1 MKTIAT
7 WNVNSIRVRLPQVLE
22 WLEKESP
29 DVLCL
34 QETKVTD
41 EDFPAEVFRGAGY
54 HAVFAGQKTYNGV
67 ATLSRAPAEAVV
79 ATLPGGDDAQP
90 PSGTQTPQKRL
101 LATTIAGARVV
112 NVYIPNGEAVGSD
125 KYAYKLSWL
134 AALEKFLAGELQSY
148 PKLVVLGDY
157 NIAPEEVDV
166 HDPELWEGRVLFSD
180 KERAAFRRFVQLGL
194 VDVFRKFE
202 QPEKSFSWWD
212 YRMNGFKR
220 NLGLRI
226 DHILCSTAL
235 SAGCVACQIDK
246 EPRRHERP
254 SDHAPVVA
262 RFESSVL

>member
-1 MKTIAT
+1 MKIAT

-41 EDFPAEVFRGAGY
+41 EDFPAEAFRGAGY
-54 HAVFAGQKTYNGV
+54 HAVFAGQKTYNGI
-67 ATLSRAPAEAVV
+67 ATLSRTPADAMV
-79 ATLPGGDDAQP
+79 ASLPGADGAP
-90 PSGTQTPQKRL
+90 PSPGAQTPQKRL
-101 LATTIAGARVV
+101 LAATIAGVRVV
-112 NVYIPNGEAVGSD
+112 NVYIPNGEEVGSE
-125 KYAYKLSWL
+125 KYSYKLSWL
-134 AALEKFLAGELQSY
+134 EALEKFLAEELRSH

-157 NIAPEEVDV
+157 NIAPEDDDV
-166 HDPELWEGRVLFSD
+166 HDPKLWEGRVLFSN
-180 KERAAFRRFVQLGL
+180 KERAAFRRLMQLGL

-226 DHILCSTAL
+226 DHILCSAAL
-235 SAGCVACQIDK
+235 AADCRACQIDK

-262 RFESSVL
+262 RFEPGVS

>member
-1 MKTIAT
+1 MKIAT

-41 EDFPAEVFRGAGY
+41 EDFPAEAFRGAGY

-67 ATLSRAPAEAVV
+67 ATLSRALADTVV
-79 ATLPGGDDAQP
+79 ALLPGVDGA
-90 PSGTQTPQKRL
+90 QKRL
-101 LATTIAGARVV
+101 LAATIADVRVV
-112 NVYIPNGEAVGSD
+112 NVYIPNGEEVGSD

-134 AALEKFLAGELQSY
+134 EALEKFLVEELRGH

-157 NIAPEEVDV
+157 NIAPEENDV
-166 HDPELWEGRVLFSD
+166 HDPKLWEGRVLFSD
-180 KERAAFRRFVQLGL
+180 KERAAFRRLTQLGL

-226 DHILCSTAL
+226 DHILCSAVL
-235 SAGCVACQIDK
+235 SADCRACQIDK
-246 EPRRHERP
+246 EPRHHERP

-262 RFESSVL
+262 RFDPNVS

>member
-1 MKTIAT
+1 MKIAT
-7 WNVNSIRVRLPQVLE
+7 WNVNSIRVRLPQVVE
-22 WLEKESP
+22 WLGRESP

-41 EDFPAEVFRGAGY
+41 GDFPAEAFRGAGY

-67 ATLSRAPAEAVV
+67 ATLSRTPADAVV
-79 ATLPGGDDAQP
+79 ASLPGFDDVQP
-90 PSGTQTPQKRL
+90 PSGAQVPQKRL
-101 LATTIAGARVV
+101 LAATIAGVRVV
-112 NVYIPNGEAVGSD
+112 NVYIPNGEEVGSE

-134 AALEKFLAGELQSY
+134 EALEKLLAAELRSH

-157 NIAPEEVDV
+157 NIAPEENDV
-166 HDPELWEGRVLFSD
+166 HDPKLWQGRVLFSD
-180 KERAAFRRFVQLGL
+180 KERAAFHRFVQLGL

-226 DHILCSTAL
+226 DHILCSAAL
-235 SAGCVACQIDK
+235 SADCRACQIDTG
-246 EPRRHERP
+246 PRRHERP

-262 RFESSVL
+262 RFELSVS